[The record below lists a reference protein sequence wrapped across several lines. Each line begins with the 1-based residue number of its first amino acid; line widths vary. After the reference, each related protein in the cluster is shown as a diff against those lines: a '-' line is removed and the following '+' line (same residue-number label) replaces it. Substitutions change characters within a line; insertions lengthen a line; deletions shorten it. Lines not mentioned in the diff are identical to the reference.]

1 MHLWANPAC
10 SSSEFKF
17 LVQNASVN
25 SLKSLLLP
33 DPWYFLSRQTST
45 LRSVWYAHISG
56 NAISTAIPIKQPA
69 SEAGAASFVIRKGL
83 SAFGFGLIGAGHLAK
98 QQQGH
103 LALLSTPNAASHA
116 ERSRGAAGGGGAAR
130 RGAARGGSAE
140 PRAAAAAAGTGAEQ
154 RVQPLLRPL
163 EKFWAEFSGTERPP
177 AMQKQSGAAGS
188 HTDARQEEK
197 QRARSRWISDRYL
210 QKQSRRAQPL
220 RQNRSK
226 LRAALGKSRTQ
237 RPGTSPK

>member
-25 SLKSLLLP
+25 SLKSLLLR

-56 NAISTAIPIKQPA
+56 NTISTAILTKQPA

-116 ERSRGAAGGGGAAR
+116 ERSRGAAGGTGWQRGAACCCCRDGSGAAR
-130 RGAARGGSAE
+130 AAPPAPAGKVLGRIQRNGAAPRDAKAERGCRLAHRRQTGGEAA
-140 PRAAAAAAGTGAEQ
+140 RA
-154 RVQPLLRPL
+154 L
-163 EKFWAEFSGTERPP
+163 AEFQTVTCKS
-177 AMQKQSGAAGS
+177 KAGE
-188 HTDARQEEK
+188 H
-197 QRARSRWISDRYL
+197 
-210 QKQSRRAQPL
+210 
-220 RQNRSK
+220 
-226 LRAALGKSRTQ
+226 
-237 RPGTSPK
+237 SP